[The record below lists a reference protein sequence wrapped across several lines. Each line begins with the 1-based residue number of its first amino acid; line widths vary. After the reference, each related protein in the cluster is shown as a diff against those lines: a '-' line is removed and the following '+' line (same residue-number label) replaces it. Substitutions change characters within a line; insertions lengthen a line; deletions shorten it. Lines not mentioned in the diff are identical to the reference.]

1 MELAVNFKSRIAS
14 SVMEDSASNA
24 VETNEGGAVPAA
36 YDTIQRKLNIQGM
49 TYHLLLGKIVRNI
62 DIR

>member
-36 YDTIQRKLNIQGM
+36 YDTIQRKLNIQGFR
-49 TYHLLLGKIVRNI
+49 G
-62 DIR
+62 